1 MKSIFKLFA
10 SLFAVPV
17 LLSAAPAYADDAAMA
32 IFFTSVA
39 VAQAE
44 TVKAQANFYDAIG
57 YGAKAQQY
65 TSLANSFKNGSFGG
79 NEGVKTFVSAG
90 DGLVNDIAE
99 LDYYGAPLDAAQR
112 EKARAAANQLEVAKV
127 ALVAAL
133 ASGVVTVVHSK
144 GGTLEKILLGAEVAI
159 IVGQLSASIN
169 RASKAASS
177 LTTLQIGK
185 SGGFQPLSKEI
196 TPMFATL

>member
-1 MKSIFKLFA
+1 MKSIFKFFA
-10 SLFAVPV
+10 SLLAVPA
-17 LLSAAPAYADDAAMA
+17 LFSAAPAYADDAAMA

-79 NEGVKTFVSAG
+79 DEGVKTFVSAG
-90 DGLVNDIAE
+90 DGLVNDISE
-99 LDYYGAPLDAAQR
+99 LNYYGAPLDAAQR
-112 EKARAAANQLEVAKV
+112 EKARTAVKQLGVAKV
-127 ALVAAL
+127 AFVAAL
-133 ASGVVTVVHSK
+133 ASGVVAVVNSK
-144 GGTLEKILLGAEVAI
+144 GDTFKKILLGAGVAI
-159 IVGQLSASIN
+159 IVGQLSGSISQ
-169 RASKAASS
+169 ASKAASS
-177 LTTLQIGK
+177 LTTLQVGK
-185 SGGFQPLSKEI
+185 STGFQPLSKEI